1 MPLGELQENMY
12 LRESV
17 PLICLISRA
26 IKDGRQNIERVP
38 DSYHF
43 REAVVRQL
51 TMRRIAIFVTVLPL
65 FLLCAVA
72 ADAHAHLDH
81 ATPAV
86 NSTVTPAPKEVVLW
100 FTEKLEP
107 AFSTIEVHDAKGAAV
122 QIGKAQLDRSDRTQL
137 RVALRAL
144 PPGTYK
150 VIWHVLSVDTHRTQG
165 NFSFRVA
172 Q

>member
-1 MPLGELQENMY
+1 MPLIF
-12 LRESV
+12 
-17 PLICLISRA
+17 LIGGG
-26 IKDGRQNIERVP
+26 IKDGAKIERLL

-43 REAVVRQL
+43 REAVVRQP
-51 TMRRIAIFVTVLPL
+51 TMHRIALFLSALPL
-65 FLLCAVA
+65 LLLGPVA
-72 ADAHAHLDH
+72 ANAHAHLGH
-81 ATPAV
+81 ATPAI

-122 QIGKAQLDRSDRTQL
+122 QIGKAQLDPNNHTQL
-137 RVALRAL
+137 RVALKAL

-165 NFSFRVA
+165 DFSFRVS

>member
-1 MPLGELQENMY
+1 MQK
-12 LRESV
+12 V
-17 PLICLISRA
+17 
-26 IKDGRQNIERVP
+26 ERLF

-43 REAVVRQL
+43 REAIVRQP
-51 TMRRIAIFVTVLPL
+51 TMHRIALFLSSLPL
-65 FLLCAVA
+65 LLLSPATA
-72 ADAHAHLDH
+72 NAHAHLGH
-81 ATPAV
+81 ATPAI

-107 AFSTIEVHDAKGAAV
+107 TFSTIEVQDAKGAAV
-122 QIGKAQLDRSDRTQL
+122 QTGKAQFDRSDPTQL
-137 RVALRAL
+137 RVALKAL

-165 NFSFRVA
+165 EFSFHVG